1 MKLYSLIFALI
12 VGLTITACGN
22 ESTTTTGTS
31 DSTVVTVDSTEIDSM
46 EIDSME
52 VLVDTTVN

>member
-1 MKLYSLIFALI
+1 MKLYSLIFAVI

-22 ESTTTTGTS
+22 GSTTTTETS
-31 DSTVVTVDSTEIDSM
+31 DSTVVTVDSTEIDST

-52 VLVDTTVN
+52 VLLDTTVN